1 MKKIWIYLFA
11 VALFCSCGNKGKN
24 CSYTLQTV
32 DTFLNYHLASDVKVP
47 LMMRSCI
54 DGDGKDYFYF
64 RNGILPDLLIYDIHN
79 ETLVKR
85 IKFKEE
91 GPDAIEGGF
100 SNGIMMTDCNHIYI
114 SSKAQP
120 ELYATDTTG
129 CIRWKMSYAETAD
142 GYKFRC
148 CFQDNGAFQ
157 FVNGKLYLP
166 QGVNF
171 RFGKDLLEKSA
182 LLCSLDTL
190 SGEVEAL
197 PVKFPPVGGVIRR
210 GSSGNVNANYKFC
223 FNGQEL
229 VYSFA
234 YMDDLMVVNPLT
246 HQVEY
251 KAVRSRYIGEM
262 KPFSSDGTNDA
273 AVQKNLCEY
282 PAYSNIMYDS
292 YNKVY
297 YRVVYVPQEIDRK
310 VDILSLYRTGRKQ
323 FSIMILDEDFNV
335 IGEHLFPPYT
345 YNPRLSFVSKGKL
358 YISLN
363 NIMNPDYSDDVI
375 RFQMVEL
382 VKDIQK

>member
-1 MKKIWIYLFA
+1 MKNFWICALV

-24 CSYTLQTV
+24 YSYTLQTV

-47 LMMRSCI
+47 MMIRSCM
-54 DGDGKDYFYF
+54 DNAGKEYVYFQ
-64 RNGILPDLLIYDIHN
+64 NGILPELLIYDIHN

-85 IKFKEE
+85 VKFKEE

-100 SNGIMMTDCNHIYI
+100 LDGFMMTDCNHIYI
-114 SSKAQP
+114 VSIPQP
-120 ELYATDTTG
+120 ELYITDTTG
-129 CIRWKMSYAETAD
+129 CIKRKMSYAETAD
-142 GYKFRC
+142 GYKPRGC
-148 CFQDNGAFQ
+148 LTDNGAFQ
-157 FVNGKLYLP
+157 FIDGKLYIP
-166 QGVNF
+166 QDVNF
-171 RFGKDLLEKSA
+171 RYGKDVMEKSA

-197 PVKFPPVGGVIRR
+197 PFKFPKIGSSIRR
-210 GSSGNVNANYKFC
+210 GSPNIVNTDYQFC
-223 FNGQEL
+223 FNGQEF
-229 VYSFA
+229 VYSFE

-262 KPFSSDGTNDA
+262 KPFSSESTNDA
-273 AVQKNLCEY
+273 VLQKELCEY
-282 PAYSNIMYDS
+282 PSYGKIIYDS
-292 YNKVY
+292 CNKVY
-297 YRVVYVPQEIDRK
+297 YRVAYVPQEVEKD
-310 VDILSLYRTGRKQ
+310 VDALSLLRTGRKQ

>member
-1 MKKIWIYLFA
+1 MKNFWICALA
-11 VALFCSCGNKGKN
+11 VVSFCSCGNKGKN
-24 CSYTLQTV
+24 YSYTLQTV

-47 LMMRSCI
+47 LMIRSCT
-54 DGDGKDYFYF
+54 DDAGKEYFYF
-64 RNGILPDLLIYDIHN
+64 QNGILPDLLIYDIHN

-85 IKFKEE
+85 VKFEVE
-91 GPDAIEGGF
+91 GPNAIDGGF
-100 SNGIMMTDCNHIYI
+100 LFGFMMTDCNHIYI
-114 SSKAQP
+114 SSMPQP

-129 CIRWKMSYAETAD
+129 CIKRKMSFSETAD
-142 GYKFRC
+142 GYKPVC

-157 FVNGKLYLP
+157 FIDGKLYLP
-166 QGVNF
+166 QGINF
-171 RFGKDLLEKSA
+171 SFGKDVMEKSA
-182 LLCSLDTL
+182 LLCRLDTL
-190 SGEVEAL
+190 SGDVEAL
-197 PVKFPPVGGVIRR
+197 PVKFPLIGSSIRR
-210 GSSGNVNANYKFC
+210 GSPSNVNANYQYC
-223 FNGQEL
+223 YNGQEL

-251 KAVRSRYIGEM
+251 KVVRSRYIGEM
-262 KPFSSDGTNDA
+262 KPFSSESTNDA
-273 AVQKNLCEY
+273 ALQKELCEY

-297 YRVVYVPQEIDRK
+297 YRVVYVPQEIDKK
-310 VDILSLYRTGRKQ
+310 VAPLSLYRTGRKQ

-335 IGEHLFPPYT
+335 IGEHLFPTYT

-382 VKDIQK
+382 TKNTQE

>member
-1 MKKIWIYLFA
+1 MKKFLTCALA

-24 CSYTLQTV
+24 YSYTLQTV

-47 LMMRSCI
+47 LMIRSCV
-54 DGDGKDYFYF
+54 DDAGKEYVYFQ
-64 RNGILPDLLIYDIHN
+64 NGILPDLLIYDIHN

-85 IKFKEE
+85 VKFKEE

-100 SNGIMMTDCNHIYI
+100 LRGFMMTDCNHIYI
-114 SSKAQP
+114 SSLAKP
-120 ELYATDTTG
+120 ELYVTDTTG
-129 CIRWKMSYAETAD
+129 CIKRKMSYAEAMD
-142 GYKFRC
+142 GYKPEC
-148 CFQDNGAFQ
+148 CFLDNGAFQ
-157 FVNGKLYLP
+157 FIDGKLYLP

-182 LLCSLDTL
+182 LLCRLDTL
-190 SGEVEAL
+190 SGEVETL

-210 GSSGNVNANYKFC
+210 GSPGNANTYYQYC
-223 FNGQEL
+223 FNGQEF
-229 VYSFA
+229 VYSFE

-251 KAVRSRYIGEM
+251 KALRSRYIGEM
-262 KPFSSDGTNDA
+262 KPFSAQSTNDA
-273 AVQKNLCEY
+273 ALQKELCEHPSY
-282 PAYSNIMYDS
+282 GKIIYDS

-297 YRVVYVPQEIDRK
+297 YRVAYVSQEIDK
-310 VDILSLYRTGRKQ
+310 DVDALSLFRTGRKQ

-335 IGEHLFPPYT
+335 IGEHLFPSYT
-345 YNPRLSFVSKGKL
+345 YNPQLSFVSKGKL

-382 VKDIQK
+382 AKSTQK

>member
-1 MKKIWIYLFA
+1 
-11 VALFCSCGNKGKN
+11 
-24 CSYTLQTV
+24 
-32 DTFLNYHLASDVKVP
+32 
-47 LMMRSCI
+47 
-54 DGDGKDYFYF
+54 
-64 RNGILPDLLIYDIHN
+64 
-79 ETLVKR
+79 
-85 IKFKEE
+85 
-91 GPDAIEGGF
+91 
-100 SNGIMMTDCNHIYI
+100 
-114 SSKAQP
+114 
-120 ELYATDTTG
+120 
-129 CIRWKMSYAETAD
+129 MSYAETAD

-210 GSSGNVNANYKFC
+210 GSSGNVNADYQYC

-229 VYSFA
+229 VYSFE

-262 KPFSSDGTNDA
+262 KPFSSESTNDA
-273 AVQKNLCEY
+273 VLQRELCEHPSY
-282 PAYSNIMYDS
+282 GKIIYDS
-292 YNKVY
+292 CNKVY
-297 YRVVYVPQEIDRK
+297 YRVAYVPQEIDKK
-310 VDILSLYRTGRKQ
+310 VDALSLFRTGRKQ

-335 IGEHLFPPYT
+335 IGEHLFPTYT

>member
-1 MKKIWIYLFA
+1 MKKFLIYLFA
-11 VALFCSCGNKGKN
+11 VASFCSCSHKGQDYP
-24 CSYTLQTV
+24 YTLQAV
-32 DTFLNYHLASDVKVP
+32 DTFLNYHLPSDVKVP
-47 LMMRSCI
+47 LMMRSCM
-54 DGDGKDYFYF
+54 DDDGKEYFYF
-64 RNGILPDLLIYDIHN
+64 QNGILPDLLIYDIHN

-85 IKFKEE
+85 VKFKEE

-100 SNGIMMTDCNHIYI
+100 LFGFMMTDCNHIYI
-114 SSKAQP
+114 SSLAKP
-120 ELYATDTTG
+120 ELYATDTTA
-129 CIRWKMSYAETAD
+129 CIKRMMSYAETAD
-142 GYKFRC
+142 GYKLRC
-148 CFQDNGAFQ
+148 CFLDNGAFQ
-157 FVNGKLYLP
+157 FIDGKLYIP
-166 QGVNF
+166 QDVNF
-171 RFGKDLLEKSA
+171 RFGKEVMEKSA

-190 SGEVEAL
+190 SGEVKAL
-197 PVKFPPVGGVIRR
+197 PFKFPKI
-210 GSSGNVNANYKFC
+210 GSSIRIGSPNIVNTDYQFC
-223 FNGQEL
+223 FNGQEF

-246 HQVEY
+246 HQMEY
-251 KAVRSRYIGEM
+251 KPIKSRYIGEM
-262 KPFSSDGTNDA
+262 KPFSSENTNI
-273 AVQKNLCEY
+273 AVLQREYCEHPSY
-282 PAYSNIMYDS
+282 GKIIYDS

-297 YRVVYVPQEIDRK
+297 YRVVYVPQEIDK
-310 VDILSLYRTGRKQ
+310 DVDALSLFRTGRKQ

>member
-1 MKKIWIYLFA
+1 MKNLWICILA
-11 VALFCSCGNKGKN
+11 VFLFCSCSHKGQDYP
-24 CSYTLQTV
+24 YTLQAV
-32 DTFLNYHLASDVKVP
+32 DTFLNYHLPSDVKVP
-47 LMMRSCI
+47 LMIRSCI
-54 DGDGKDYFYF
+54 DGDGKEYLYFQ
-64 RNGILPDLLIYDIHN
+64 NSILADLLIYDIHN
-79 ETLVKR
+79 EALVKR
-85 IKFKEE
+85 VKFEVE

-100 SNGIMMTDCNHIYI
+100 LDGFTMTDCNHIYI
-114 SSKAQP
+114 SSLAKP
-120 ELYATDTTG
+120 ELYVTDTTG
-129 CIRWKMSYAETAD
+129 CIKRKMSYAEAVD
-142 GYKFRC
+142 GYKPEC
-148 CFQDNGAFQ
+148 CFLDNGAFQ
-157 FVNGKLYLP
+157 FIDGKLYLP

-171 RFGKDLLEKSA
+171 RFGKEVMEKSA
-182 LLCSLDTL
+182 LLCRLDTL

-210 GSSGNVNANYKFC
+210 GSPGNANTYYQFC
-223 FNGQEL
+223 FNGQEF
-229 VYSFA
+229 VYSFE

-262 KPFSSDGTNDA
+262 KPFSTQSTNDA
-273 AVQKNLCEY
+273 VLQRELCEHPSY
-282 PAYSNIMYDS
+282 GKIIYDS
-292 YNKVY
+292 CNKVY
-297 YRVVYVPQEIDRK
+297 YRVAYVPQEIDK
-310 VDILSLYRTGRKQ
+310 DVDALSLFRTGRKQ

-382 VKDIQK
+382 VKNTQK

>member
-11 VALFCSCGNKGKN
+11 VVSFCSCGNKGKN
-24 CSYTLQTV
+24 YSYTLQTV

-47 LMMRSCI
+47 LMIRSCV
-54 DGDGKDYFYF
+54 DDAGKEYVYFQ
-64 RNGILPDLLIYDIHN
+64 NGILPDLLIYDIHN

-85 IKFKEE
+85 VKFEVE
-91 GPDAIEGGF
+91 GPDAIDGGF
-100 SNGIMMTDCNHIYI
+100 LFGFMMTDCNHIYI
-114 SSKAQP
+114 SSLAQP
-120 ELYATDTTG
+120 ELYVTDTTG
-129 CIRWKMSYAETAD
+129 CIKRKMSYAETAD
-142 GYKFRC
+142 GYHPVGC
-148 CFQDNGAFQ
+148 ILDNGAFQ
-157 FVNGKLYLP
+157 FIDGRLYIP
-166 QGVNF
+166 QNINF
-171 RFGKDLLEKSA
+171 SFGKDLLEKSA
-182 LLCSLDTL
+182 LLCRLDTL

-197 PVKFPPVGGVIRR
+197 PVKFPPVGGIIRR
-210 GSSGNVNANYKFC
+210 GSPGNANTYYQFC

-234 YMDDLMVVNPLT
+234 YLDDLMVVNPLT

-382 VKDIQK
+382 VKATQK

>member
-1 MKKIWIYLFA
+1 MKKFWICLFA

-24 CSYTLQTV
+24 YSYTLQTV

-47 LMMRSCI
+47 LMIRSCT
-54 DGDGKDYFYF
+54 DNAGKEYVYFQ
-64 RNGILPDLLIYDIHN
+64 NGILPDLLIYDIHN

-85 IKFKEE
+85 VKFEIE
-91 GPDAIEGGF
+91 GPDAIGGGF
-100 SNGIMMTDCNHIYI
+100 LYGFMMTGCNHIYI
-114 SSKAQP
+114 SSKVKP
-120 ELYATDTTG
+120 ELYVTDTTAY
-129 CIRWKMSYAETAD
+129 IKRKISYAETAD
-142 GYKFRC
+142 GYKPESC
-148 CFQDNGAFQ
+148 CMDDGAFQ
-157 FVNGKLYLP
+157 FLDGKLYLP
-166 QGVNF
+166 QGINF
-171 RFGKDLLEKSA
+171 SFGKEVMEKSA

-197 PVKFPPVGGVIRR
+197 PVKFPPVGGVIGR

-223 FNGQEL
+223 FNGQEF

-251 KAVRSRYIGEM
+251 KEVKSRYIGEM
-262 KPFSSDGTNDA
+262 KPFSAQSTNDA
-273 AVQKNLCEY
+273 ALQKELCEY

-297 YRVVYVPQEIDRK
+297 YRMVYVPQEIDRK

-382 VKDIQK
+382 IKDIQK

>member
-1 MKKIWIYLFA
+1 MKNFWICLFA

-24 CSYTLQTV
+24 YSYTLQTV

-47 LMMRSCI
+47 LMIRSCT
-54 DGDGKDYFYF
+54 DDAGKEYVYFQ
-64 RNGILPDLLIYDIHN
+64 NGILPDLLIYDIHN

-85 IKFKEE
+85 VRFEAE
-91 GPDAIEGGF
+91 GSDAIEGGF
-100 SNGIMMTDCNHIYI
+100 SDGFMMTDCNHIYI
-114 SSKAQP
+114 SSKVKP
-120 ELYATDTTG
+120 ELYVTDTTA
-129 CIRWKMSYAETAD
+129 CIKRKMSYAETAD
-142 GYKFRC
+142 GYKPESC
-148 CFQDNGAFQ
+148 CMDNGAFQ
-157 FVNGKLYLP
+157 FIDGKLYLP
-166 QGVNF
+166 QGINF
-171 RFGKDLLEKSA
+171 SFGKEVMEKSA
-182 LLCSLDTL
+182 LLCRVDTL

-197 PVKFPPVGGVIRR
+197 PFKFPIIGSSIRR
-210 GSSGNVNANYKFC
+210 GSSGNVNADYQFC
-223 FNGQEL
+223 FNGQEF
-229 VYSFA
+229 VYSFE

-262 KPFSSDGTNDA
+262 KPFSSESTNDA
-273 AVQKNLCEY
+273 VLQRELCEHPSY
-282 PAYSNIMYDS
+282 GKIIYDS
-292 YNKVY
+292 CNKVY
-297 YRVVYVPQEIDRK
+297 YRVAYVPQEIDKK
-310 VDILSLYRTGRKQ
+310 VDALSLFRTGRKQ

-382 VKDIQK
+382 VKATQK

>member
-1 MKKIWIYLFA
+1 MKKFLIYLFA
-11 VALFCSCGNKGKN
+11 VASFCSCGNKGKN
-24 CSYTLQTV
+24 YSYTLQTV

-47 LMMRSCI
+47 MMIRSCM
-54 DGDGKDYFYF
+54 DNAGKEYVYFQ
-64 RNGILPDLLIYDIHN
+64 NGILPELLIYDIHN

-85 IKFKEE
+85 VKFKEE

-100 SNGIMMTDCNHIYI
+100 LDGFMMTDCNHIYI
-114 SSKAQP
+114 VSIPQP
-120 ELYATDTTG
+120 ELYITDTTG
-129 CIRWKMSYAETAD
+129 CIKRKMSYAETAD
-142 GYKFRC
+142 GYKPRGC
-148 CFQDNGAFQ
+148 LTDNGAFQ
-157 FVNGKLYLP
+157 FIDGKLYIP
-166 QGVNF
+166 QDVNF
-171 RFGKDLLEKSA
+171 RYGKDVMEKSA

-197 PVKFPPVGGVIRR
+197 PFKFPKIGNSIRR
-210 GSSGNVNANYKFC
+210 GSPNIVNTDYQFC
-223 FNGQEL
+223 FNGQEF
-229 VYSFA
+229 VYSFE

-246 HQVEY
+246 HQVDY
-251 KAVRSRYIGEM
+251 KTVRSRYIGEM
-262 KPFSSDGTNDA
+262 RPFSTQSTNDA
-273 AVQKNLCEY
+273 VLQRELCEY
-282 PAYSNIMYDS
+282 PSYGKIIYDS
-292 YNKVY
+292 CNKVY
-297 YRVVYVPQEIDRK
+297 YRVAYVPQEIDKK
-310 VDILSLYRTGRKQ
+310 VDALSLFRTGRKQ

>member
-1 MKKIWIYLFA
+1 MKKIWICAFV
-11 VALFCSCGNKGKN
+11 VASFCSCGNKGKN
-24 CSYTLQTV
+24 YSYTLQTV

-47 LMMRSCI
+47 MMIRSCM
-54 DGDGKDYFYF
+54 DNAGKEYVYFQ
-64 RNGILPDLLIYDIHN
+64 NGILPELLIYDIHN

-85 IKFKEE
+85 VKFKEE

-100 SNGIMMTDCNHIYI
+100 LDGFMMTDCNHIYI
-114 SSKAQP
+114 VSIPQP
-120 ELYATDTTG
+120 ELYITDTTG
-129 CIRWKMSYAETAD
+129 CIKRKMSYAETAD
-142 GYKFRC
+142 GYKPRGC
-148 CFQDNGAFQ
+148 LTDNGAFQ
-157 FVNGKLYLP
+157 FIDGKLYIP
-166 QGVNF
+166 QDVNF
-171 RFGKDLLEKSA
+171 RYGKDVMEKSA

-197 PVKFPPVGGVIRR
+197 PFKFPKIGSSIRR
-210 GSSGNVNANYKFC
+210 GSPNIVNTDYQFC
-223 FNGQEL
+223 FNGQEF
-229 VYSFA
+229 VYSFE

-262 KPFSSDGTNDA
+262 KPFSSESTNDA
-273 AVQKNLCEY
+273 VLQKELCEY
-282 PAYSNIMYDS
+282 PSYGKIIYDS
-292 YNKVY
+292 CNKVY
-297 YRVVYVPQEIDRK
+297 YRVAYVPQEIDK
-310 VDILSLYRTGRKQ
+310 DVDALSLFRTGRKQ

>member
-1 MKKIWIYLFA
+1 MKKFLIYLFA
-11 VALFCSCGNKGKN
+11 VASFSSCGNKGQDYP
-24 CSYTLQTV
+24 YTLQAV
-32 DTFLNYHLASDVKVP
+32 DTFLNYHLPSDVKVP
-47 LMMRSCI
+47 LMMRSCM
-54 DGDGKDYFYF
+54 DDDGKEYFYF
-64 RNGILPDLLIYDIHN
+64 QNSILPDLLIYDIHN

-85 IKFKEE
+85 VKFEVE
-91 GPDAIEGGF
+91 GSDAIEGGF
-100 SNGIMMTDCNHIYI
+100 SDGFVMTDCNHIYI
-114 SSKAQP
+114 SSKVKP
-120 ELYATDTTG
+120 ELYVTDTTA
-129 CIRWKMSYAETAD
+129 CIKRMMSYAETTD
-142 GYKFRC
+142 GYKPVC

-157 FVNGKLYLP
+157 FIGGKLYLP
-166 QGVNF
+166 QGINF
-171 RFGKDLLEKSA
+171 RFGKDVMEKSA
-182 LLCSLDTL
+182 LLCRVDTL

-197 PVKFPPVGGVIRR
+197 PVKFPKIGSSIRR
-210 GSSGNVNANYKFC
+210 GSSGNVNADYQFC
-223 FNGQEL
+223 FNGQEF
-229 VYSFA
+229 VYSFE

-262 KPFSSDGTNDA
+262 KPFSSESTNDA
-273 AVQKNLCEY
+273 VLQRELCEHPSY
-282 PAYSNIMYDS
+282 GKIIYDS
-292 YNKVY
+292 CNKVY
-297 YRVVYVPQEIDRK
+297 YRVVYVPQEIDKK
-310 VDILSLYRTGRKQ
+310 VDALSLFRTGRKQ

>member
-1 MKKIWIYLFA
+1 MKNFLICALA

-24 CSYTLQTV
+24 YSYTLQTV
-32 DTFLNYHLASDVKVP
+32 DTFLNYHLSSDVKVP
-47 LMMRSCI
+47 LMMRSCM
-54 DGDGKDYFYF
+54 DGAGKEYFYF
-64 RNGILPDLLIYDIHN
+64 QNGILPDLLIYDIHN

-85 IKFKEE
+85 VKFKEE

-100 SNGIMMTDCNHIYI
+100 LFGFMMTDCNHIYI
-114 SSKAQP
+114 SSLAKP
-120 ELYATDTTG
+120 ELYATDTTA
-129 CIRWKMSYAETAD
+129 CIKRMMSYAETAD
-142 GYKFRC
+142 GYKLRC
-148 CFQDNGAFQ
+148 CFLDNGAFQ
-157 FVNGKLYLP
+157 FIDGKLYIP
-166 QGVNF
+166 QDVNF
-171 RFGKDLLEKSA
+171 RFGKEVMEKSA

-190 SGEVEAL
+190 SGEVKAL
-197 PVKFPPVGGVIRR
+197 PFKFPKI
-210 GSSGNVNANYKFC
+210 GSSIRIGSPNIVNTDYQFC
-223 FNGQEL
+223 FNGQEF

-246 HQVEY
+246 HQMEY
-251 KAVRSRYIGEM
+251 KPIKSRYIGEM
-262 KPFSSDGTNDA
+262 KPFSSENTNI
-273 AVQKNLCEY
+273 AVLQREYCEHPSY
-282 PAYSNIMYDS
+282 GKIIYDS

-297 YRVVYVPQEIDRK
+297 YRVVYVPQEIDK
-310 VDILSLYRTGRKQ
+310 DVDALSLFRTGRKQ